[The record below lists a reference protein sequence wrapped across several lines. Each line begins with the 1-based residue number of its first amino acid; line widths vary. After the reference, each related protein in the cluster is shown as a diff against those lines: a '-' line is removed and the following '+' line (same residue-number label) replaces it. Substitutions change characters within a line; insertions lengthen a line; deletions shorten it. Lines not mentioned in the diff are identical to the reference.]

1 MPVSEMTTREEIIRR
16 LWDEIHGNFVPM
28 FRWDNYRHMRYEYE
42 PETDSFY
49 CECGL
54 HMPICIP
61 TEKLS
66 ASTLRDRIQD
76 FEDEIYDYYHKHY
89 GIRLSLLD

>member
-1 MPVSEMTTREEIIRR
+1 MTQREEIIRR
-16 LWDEIHGNFVPM
+16 LWDEIHGKFVPI
-28 FRWDNYRHMRYEYE
+28 FYWDNYQHMRYEYE

-61 TEKLS
+61 TEELS
-66 ASTLRDRIQD
+66 ASTLRNRIQD
-76 FEDEIYDYYHKHY
+76 FEDEIFDYYLKHY
-89 GIRLSLLD
+89 NIRLSLLD